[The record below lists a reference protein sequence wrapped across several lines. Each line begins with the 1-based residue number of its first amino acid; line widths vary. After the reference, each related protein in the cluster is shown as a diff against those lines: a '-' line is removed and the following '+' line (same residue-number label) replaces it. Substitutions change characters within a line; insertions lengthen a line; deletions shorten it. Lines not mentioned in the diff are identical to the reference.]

1 MHSKAGWW
9 LLVLQSVMGGGCCGG
24 WLLWGVAVPSAQV
37 RGVGGAGGPCST
49 PVRLAVSAHL
59 CWDEVL
65 ELLAQSFPPSRSA
78 VTC

>member
-1 MHSKAGWW
+1 M
-9 LLVLQSVMGGGCCGG
+9 
-24 WLLWGVAVPSAQV
+24 AVPSAQV
-37 RGVGGAGGPCST
+37 RGVGGAGSPCST
-49 PVRLAVSAHL
+49 PVSLAVSAHL